1 MRINEFCMY
10 MRFIVS
16 LRWKG
21 REIKMKDHVKFV
33 QNVERCAKCAYLVC
47 VSGKLG
53 FCPRNGE
60 HICIPNSWCIKYL
73 TCLKDGR
80 GCDNVMERMHR

>member
-1 MRINEFCMY
+1 MYYELFMRTLLIVGIFCAVLLALVGEFILSFFMRINEFCMY

-33 QNVERCAKCAYLVC
+33 
-47 VSGKLG
+47 
-53 FCPRNGE
+53 
-60 HICIPNSWCIKYL
+60 
-73 TCLKDGR
+73 
-80 GCDNVMERMHR
+80 